1 MVKLTICLVPVMT
14 VPLVAATMGSSQQAG
29 ISSATGQGRPA
40 NRLVSAKLVAVTSMP
55 DGLDRWLI
63 DDLRAW
69 GKYKVTVDPEGADLV
84 IRGYDPEKQ
93 PEFKMKKGIPQPKR
107 EKHEPPPVLSVSVI
121 DWVSNERLWQ
131 ADILN
136 KKAKE
141 GQPDSAP
148 GPQTQIEAR
157 GLKPDQLAQKLT
169 ERLRQYVTQLE
180 RTK

>member
-1 MVKLTICLVPVMT
+1 MTVKLTIYLIFLT
-14 VPLVAATMGSSQQAG
+14 VATMGSGQQAG
-29 ISSATGQGRPA
+29 IRPAAGQGSPA

-69 GKYKVTVDPEGADLV
+69 GKYKVTVDPVGVDLV

-93 PEFKMKKGIPQPKR
+93 PELRMKKGIPQPKR

-148 GPQTQIEAR
+148 GPQTRIEAR
-157 GLKPDQLAQKLT
+157 GLTPDQLAQKLT
-169 ERLRQYVTQLE
+169 ARLRAYVTQLE
-180 RTK
+180 KTN